1 MNITEFDEPVYDVV
15 RSVPEGKVVRYGDI
29 AKAIGKKCSRAVGNS
44 LHKNPYFGDVPC
56 HRVVSGEG
64 KLAEKFAFDGISK
77 QQKML
82 EKEGVEVIDGKVD
95 LKKYLFEL

>member
-1 MNITEFDEPVYDVV
+1 MNITEFDETVYDIV

-64 KLAEKFAFDGISK
+64 RLAEKFSFDGIKK
-77 QQKML
+77 QRKML